1 MLRCWRYSTKPYRRH
16 SNGDDVVAIHEYY
29 RRAAW
34 IVRAKVE
41 ANAAIRSN
49 LVTAFRVS
57 VVVPA
62 FRWSTISWTMDLAD
76 ALVHVRLVQRSFGFT
91 S

>member
-1 MLRCWRYSTKPYRRH
+1 
-16 SNGDDVVAIHEYY
+16 
-29 RRAAW
+29 
-34 IVRAKVE
+34 VRAKVE

-62 FRWSTISWTMDLAD
+62 FRWSTILEESMDLAD
-76 ALVHVRLVQRSFGFT
+76 ALVHVRLVQRSF
-91 S
+91 